1 MPKRDAD
8 YMKAQRE
15 RIIQA
20 TLVCISRKGVE
31 GTSIADIWKEAGL
44 SAGALYVHFKNK
56 LDLVTQCLRYTRESV
71 HEAPTTWDELKMRL
85 LGFETSIGWD
95 APTIARVRVHLHA
108 ECVNPGELNDIMQPI
123 LEDQFTILAGWIEQ
137 IADAGLVTLR
147 MSARQ
152 TAVAASAQID
162 GMLWIALAS
171 DRPLDDAIAE
181 ISQVLDCFVSLS
193 PIGENVRRAV
203 SSTP

>member
-8 YMKAQRE
+8 YMEAQRE

-20 TLVCISRKGVE
+20 TLICISRKGVE

-56 LDLVTQCLRYTRESV
+56 LDLVIQCLRYTRQSV
-71 HEAPTTWDELKMRL
+71 DEAPATWNALKMRL

-108 ECVNPGELNDIMQPI
+108 ECVNSGELHDIMQPI
-123 LEDQFTILAGWIEQ
+123 LEDQFTILAGWIEW
-137 IADAGLVTLR
+137 IAEAGVIGLR
-147 MSARQ
+147 MSARL
-152 TAVAASAQID
+152 TAAAISAQID

-171 DRPLDDAIAE
+171 DRPLDEALAE
-181 ISQVLDCFVSLS
+181 ISQVLDCFVSLP
-193 PIGENVRRAV
+193 PIGENVSRPA
-203 SSTP
+203 SQIP